1 MNQSIF
7 ILLGFLLI
15 FSSSGAS
22 AASREAVYGDGA
34 MVSSRST
41 LASTAGVKIM
51 KQGGNAIDGAVAT
64 AFALAVTYPS
74 AGNIGGGGFA
84 VIYFQDGKVI
94 TQDHREMAPAAAH
107 RDMYLDENG
116 DEIKGLSRST
126 LLAAGVPGS
135 VEGLLSLLEEYGTNT
150 RKEVMAPAIK
160 LAEEG
165 FLLDPLLA
173 EHINSAGQALLK
185 NPAAAKKF
193 TIDGRSLQAGD
204 TWKQPDLAKT
214 LRLISD
220 KGRDGFYDGETADL
234 IVREMLKGGGLFLT
248 KILRITEQF
257 TGNQFT
263 LTTED
268 MTSGQWGRLLRPCW
282 SCKCSTC
289 LSPLISGLW
298 DGGAQ
303 RLYT

>member
-1 MNQSIF
+1 
-7 ILLGFLLI
+7 
-15 FSSSGAS
+15 
-22 AASREAVYGDGA
+22 
-34 MVSSRST
+34 
-41 LASTAGVKIM
+41 M

-116 DEIKGLSRST
+116 NEIKGLSRST

-165 FLLDPLLA
+165 LL
-173 EHINSAGQALLK
+173 
-185 NPAAAKKF
+185 
-193 TIDGRSLQAGD
+193 T
-204 TWKQPDLAKT
+204 
-214 LRLISD
+214 
-220 KGRDGFYDGETADL
+220 
-234 IVREMLKGGGLFLT
+234 
-248 KILRITEQF
+248 
-257 TGNQFT
+257 
-263 LTTED
+263 
-268 MTSGQWGRLLRPCW
+268 
-282 SCKCSTC
+282 
-289 LSPLISGLW
+289 
-298 DGGAQ
+298 
-303 RLYT
+303 